1 MATIETRG
9 VALRTYNLA
18 EADKI
23 VVWFTESAGV
33 VRGVARGARRL
44 KSRFGA
50 GLEPWTIARLAYFE
64 KEGRELVSLKTVEIE
79 QSYFNLAGD
88 ADTLVTLDYISELVL
103 EFMPPNE
110 ANRHIYRLLTACGGA
125 FASVHNS
132 QHALKRYF
140 EVWLLRLAGFFPET
154 RKCSVC
160 AISTNGAD
168 VFVGFNTEARCGQC
182 SLRSDHRI
190 SANINRHIAFIQSN
204 SPEKYAQWSGEARE
218 LYAVG
223 EVTARFIQQALER
236 PLGYARQNKKANFG
250 KRPIGSE

>member
-1 MATIETRG
+1 MATIETRA

-23 VVWFTESAGV
+23 VVWFTEAAGV

-50 GLEPWTIARLAYFE
+50 GLEPWTVVRLAYFE

-79 QSYFNLAGD
+79 HSYFSLAGD
-88 ADTLVTLDYISELVL
+88 VETLVTLDYLSELVL

-110 ANRHIYRLLTACGGA
+110 ANPYIYRLLTACGGA
-125 FASVHNS
+125 FGSVEDS

-160 AISTNGAD
+160 GVGTDGAD
-168 VFVGFNTEARCGQC
+168 VFVGFNTAGRCRQC
-182 SLRSDHRI
+182 SLRSDYRI
-190 SANINRHIAFIQSN
+190 SADINRQIAFIQN
-204 SPEKYAQWSGEARE
+204 NAPEKYAQCRHDERE

-236 PLGYARQNKKANFG
+236 PVGYARQKKSNFG
-250 KRPIGSE
+250 KQPTGSG